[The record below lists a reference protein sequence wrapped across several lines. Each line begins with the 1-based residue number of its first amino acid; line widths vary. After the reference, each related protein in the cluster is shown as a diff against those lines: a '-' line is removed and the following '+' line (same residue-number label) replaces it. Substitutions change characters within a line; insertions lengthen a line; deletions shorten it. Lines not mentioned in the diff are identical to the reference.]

1 VTDAD
6 VNVRGGPEEMT
17 PLHIACRYNSVTN
30 GAVQLLLFK
39 GAEINARDIKG
50 KTPYIMPHA
59 GDTNLPPRSV
69 DNGYF
74 NETIC

>member
-1 VTDAD
+1 MTDAD

-50 KTPYIMPHA
+50 KTPLHYATRRGHKLA
-59 GDTNLPPRSV
+59 TKV
-69 DNGYF
+69 
-74 NETIC
+74 C